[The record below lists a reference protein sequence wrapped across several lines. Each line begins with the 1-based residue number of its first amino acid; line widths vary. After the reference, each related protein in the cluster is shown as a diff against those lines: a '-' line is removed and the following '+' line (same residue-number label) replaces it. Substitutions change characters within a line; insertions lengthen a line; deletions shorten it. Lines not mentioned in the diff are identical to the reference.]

1 MNFQPEVH
9 SCLSLQPEMMNRV
22 LVNLV
27 YVNDHELCFVCFLYY
42 DEIHF
47 FCCLSQV
54 IWGQNFFAVN
64 KGIYEELECDKL
76 CEGRH
81 IRRNVLRI

>member
-27 YVNDHELCFVCFLYY
+27 VVNDHELCFVCFLYY

-54 IWGQNFFAVN
+54 IWGQ
-64 KGIYEELECDKL
+64 KKI
-76 CEGRH
+76 
-81 IRRNVLRI
+81 